1 LFFLGIPVLI
11 VVLALLLIFPA
22 TRAFLVTHKRMT
34 VLAVVIFLAFTIAQ
48 PYVSGMRGLMGER
61 GFESHL
67 RAGMSRDEAEHWA
80 TKFGSAPNFI
90 TSWQMHHPYSPLN
103 DGRLDVFFED
113 WVTTCLSHSRRYVLH
128 FSPEW
133 KLKKWHV
140 ESWDND
146 C

>member
-1 LFFLGIPVLI
+1 MFFLGIPILI

-22 TRAFLVTHKRMT
+22 TRVFLVAHRKTTLFT
-34 VLAVVIFLAFTIAQ
+34 VVVCVAFTIAQ
-48 PYVSGMRGLMGER
+48 PYVSGVRGLIGER
-61 GFESHL
+61 RFESRL
-67 RAGMSRDEAEHWA
+67 RVGMSRDEVEHSA
-80 TKFGSAPNFI
+80 IEFGSAPNLV
-90 TSWQMHHPYSPLN
+90 TSWQMHHPYSLLN

-140 ESWDND
+140 ESWENG